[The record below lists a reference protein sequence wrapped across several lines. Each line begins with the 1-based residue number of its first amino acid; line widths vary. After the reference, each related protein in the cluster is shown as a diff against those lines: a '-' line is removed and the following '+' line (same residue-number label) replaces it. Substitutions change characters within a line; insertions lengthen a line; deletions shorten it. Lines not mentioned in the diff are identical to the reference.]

1 MQSDNNAYVNSVKI
15 SYCLINFN
23 YKQRKH
29 MKKIVITLF
38 LVLFTSSVYA
48 GSCPMMAKSIDDKIA
63 EAQML
68 RDQGMAAHDAGDHA
82 KSEELLAKAMELF
95 KVNK

>member
-1 MQSDNNAYVNSVKI
+1 MQSDNVAILKTYYFPI
-15 SYCLINFN
+15 IYLINQTKEN
-23 YKQRKH
+23 

-48 GSCPMMAKSIDDKIA
+48 GSCPMMAKSLDDKIA
-63 EAQML
+63 EAQTL

-82 KSEELLAKAMELF
+82 KSEELLGKAMGLF
-95 KVNK
+95 QG

>member
-1 MQSDNNAYVNSVKI
+1 MQSDNI
-15 SYCLINFN
+15 SYVIKLLISYNLINFN
-23 YKQRKH
+23 NQKKGN

-48 GSCPMMAKSIDDKIA
+48 GSCPMMAKSLDDKIV
-63 EAQML
+63 EAQTL

-82 KSEELLAKAMELF
+82 KSEELLGKAMMLF
-95 KVNK
+95 KG